1 MKVLAVDFVCYEVSD
16 VKRSVEFYRDVLGL
30 KLGMFEDGSEFQWA
44 EFEIGAVTLSL
55 YPPKVLEGREPKPG
69 GMVYLAV
76 DDVAQAVE
84 ELKARG
90 VTILYG
96 PMETPVCWMAG
107 FLDPDGNQIG
117 LHQRKDGT
125 AG

>member
-16 VKRSVEFYRDVLGL
+16 LKRSVEFYRDVLGL
-30 KLGMFEDGSEFQWA
+30 KLGMLEDGGEFQWA

-55 YPPKVLEGREPKPG
+55 YPPKFLEGREAKPG

-76 DDVAQAVE
+76 DDVAQALE
-84 ELKARG
+84 ELKAHG

>member
-16 VKRSVEFYRDVLGL
+16 VKRSVAFYRDVLGL

-44 EFEIGAVTLSL
+44 EFEIAGVTLSL
-55 YPPKVLEGREPKPG
+55 YPPKVLEGREPTPG